1 VNDGPLAPLRWSAS
15 RFWCTENHELE
26 QLQTSNLKL
35 QTSNFKPQT
44 SNLDY
49 LRGLIGIIVLLGI
62 AFLLSRHRKQV
73 DWKLVASGLALQIFV
88 AVCVLKIP
96 FVRNGFDYLG
106 QGVVRFLGFSL
117 DGARFLFGDLAKN
130 SESVK
135 ANHNLGFLFA
145 FQALPTVIFFSAV
158 TSGLY
163 YLGILQKIVYAFAWV
178 MAKSMRLSGAESL
191 SAAGNIFLG
200 QTEAPLL
207 VKPFIGNMTSSELH
221 CLMTGG
227 MATIAGSVMGAYI
240 TFLGGGNPEQLS
252 KFATYLLC
260 ASIMNAPAAIV
271 MAKIFLP
278 ETSPESIDRNLV
290 VSKQAI
296 GVNIVD
302 ALATGAAD
310 GLRLALNI
318 GAMLLAFIA
327 VIAALNWILIEG
339 IGSWTGLNEWVRM
352 TTDNRF
358 SGFSLE
364 YIFGQLFRVI
374 AFAMGVEWSQTLSVG
389 SLLGQKMV
397 INEFIAY
404 SSLSDMKNAG
414 VLTEKSIII
423 STYALCGFANFSS
436 IAIQIG
442 GIGGMAPRRQG
453 DLSRLGINALLAASL
468 ATMMSGTIAGAL
480 LG

>member
-1 VNDGPLAPLRWSAS
+1 MN
-15 RFWCTENHELE
+15 
-26 QLQTSNLKL
+26 
-35 QTSNFKPQT
+35 
-44 SNLDY
+44 Y
-49 LRGLIGIIVLLGI
+49 LRGLLGLIFLLGI
-62 AFLLSRHRKQV
+62 AFLLSRNRKHI
-73 DWKLVASGLALQIFV
+73 DWKLVASGLVLQILI
-88 AVCVLKIP
+88 AVCVLKLP
-96 FVRNGFDYLG
+96 LVRTGFDYLG

-130 SESVK
+130 SEAVK
-135 ANHNLGFLFA
+135 ANHDLGFLFA

-163 YLGILQKIVYAFAWV
+163 YLGILQKIVYGFAWV

-207 VKPFIGNMTSSELH
+207 VKPFIHNMTSSELH

-240 TFLGGGNPEQLS
+240 TFLGGTDPGQLS

-271 MAKIFLP
+271 MSKIFLP
-278 ETSPESIDRNLV
+278 ETSPERIDRNLV
-290 VSKQAI
+290 VSRQSV
-296 GVNIVD
+296 GVNLVD

-310 GLRLALNI
+310 GLKLALNI
-318 GAMLLAFIA
+318 AAMLLAFIA
-327 VIAALNWILIEG
+327 IIAALNWMLMEG
-339 IGSWTGLNEWVRM
+339 IGSWTGLNDWVRSS
-352 TTDNRF
+352 TNNTF

-364 YIFGQLFRVI
+364 YLFGQVFRVL
-374 AFAMGVEWSQTLSVG
+374 AFAMGVEWTQTLSVG

-404 SSLSDMKNAG
+404 SSLADMKSAG
-414 VLTEKSIII
+414 VLTDKSIII

-442 GIGGMAPRRQG
+442 GIAGMAPQRQS
-453 DLSRLGINALLAASL
+453 DLSRLGIYALLAASL